1 MEKNNDVVTINEFAK
16 KSGLKENTV
25 RKLVKE
31 NKVYYFKLGR
41 RIYINYPK
49 TMEHLYNSPI
59 NDILWNEPLS

>member
-1 MEKNNDVVTINEFAK
+1 MENKNKVVTISEFAK
-16 KSGLKENTV
+16 RSGLKENTV

-31 NKVYYFKLGR
+31 DKVYYFKLGK

-59 NDILWNEPLS
+59 NDILWHEPLA